1 LSGARGMQLLDPY
14 RHSVGALWD
23 GLKKLTRRL
32 AYVMRFIRATR
43 RKFRSRALLPDR
55 TGTTSDLSAT
65 LELSNKEFQDATWK
79 LIKISQAESFFR
91 EKRLMEKKK
100 MRNLTTDLNTYPEA
114 KGSTILKFAPFM
126 DEKGIIRS
134 RSRLSMEEIY
144 GYEKTYPIILSRHS
158 GFAKLIAQKAHFEIG
173 HPVGHNAVKARIA
186 AKYVIVG
193 LGTLVNSIKW
203 KCLTCQIRS
212 NKPHQQL
219 QAALPTARLGKR
231 MRPFADTG
239 IDYAGPF
246 ELKMGRGRARK
257 KVWVLVLTCLTTRAV
272 HFEPTGGMET
282 TNVLNAIS
290 RFADIRGTPETIFSD
305 NQTSFIKADKDL
317 REWLKTIDF
326 DYLKKATLNY
336 RGFRG
341 IEWIF
346 NPPHAPH
353 FGGVYEIIVKAMKRA
368 LVSTI
373 GHADLDEEE
382 FRTVVSK
389 ATWILNTRPI
399 QKVGSHSDFEALTP
413 GHFLGG
419 FPEEMIF
426 PPDLPNVRT
435 DLQERLKFQIQVQM
449 HLWQRFQEEII
460 PQLLSRSKWLYQKE
474 NVKVG
479 DLMIEVDEKSTRG
492 HWKKVIVT
500 KVFPSK
506 DAFVRSVEIKDG
518 NGRTFERPVTCLVPL
533 KI

>member
-1 LSGARGMQLLDPY
+1 
-14 RHSVGALWD
+14 
-23 GLKKLTRRL
+23 
-32 AYVMRFIRATR
+32 
-43 RKFRSRALLPDR
+43 
-55 TGTTSDLSAT
+55 
-65 LELSNKEFQDATWK
+65 
-79 LIKISQAESFFR
+79 
-91 EKRLMEKKK
+91 
-100 MRNLTTDLNTYPEA
+100 
-114 KGSTILKFAPFM
+114 
-126 DEKGIIRS
+126 
-134 RSRLSMEEIY
+134 
-144 GYEKTYPIILSRHS
+144 
-158 GFAKLIAQKAHFEIG
+158 
-173 HPVGHNAVKARIA
+173 
-186 AKYVIVG
+186 
-193 LGTLVNSIKW
+193 
-203 KCLTCQIRS
+203 
-212 NKPHQQL
+212 
-219 QAALPTARLGKR
+219 
-231 MRPFADTG
+231 
-239 IDYAGPF
+239 
-246 ELKMGRGRARK
+246 
-257 KVWVLVLTCLTTRAV
+257 
-272 HFEPTGGMET
+272 
-282 TNVLNAIS
+282 
-290 RFADIRGTPETIFSD
+290 
-305 NQTSFIKADKDL
+305 
-317 REWLKTIDF
+317 
-326 DYLKKATLNY
+326 
-336 RGFRG
+336 
-341 IEWIF
+341 
-346 NPPHAPH
+346 
-353 FGGVYEIIVKAMKRA
+353 MKRA